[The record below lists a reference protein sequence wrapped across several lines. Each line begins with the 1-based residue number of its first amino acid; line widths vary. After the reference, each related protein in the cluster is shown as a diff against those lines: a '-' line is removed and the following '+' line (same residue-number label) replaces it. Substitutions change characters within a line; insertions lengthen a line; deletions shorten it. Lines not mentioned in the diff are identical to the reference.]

1 MPLDRLV
8 ELRIFDRRS
17 QVPRGSPALVETVWA
32 DRQGASVEQIQDR
45 LASLDGVLFVDY
57 RLRWRQDI
65 ESIIPGYLRL
75 RDEAGNE
82 YEVNGISTEDSRRS
96 YLVIHCSRAADAES
110 E

>member
-8 ELRIFDRRS
+8 ELRIFDRIS
-17 QVPRGSPALVETVWA
+17 QVPRGNPALVETVWA
-32 DRQGASVEQIQDR
+32 DRQGASVEHIQEQ

-75 RDEAGNE
+75 RDEDGKRVCSERN
-82 YEVNGISTEDSRRS
+82 IDRRFKALILGHS
-96 YLVIHCSRAADAES
+96 LFEGG
-110 E
+110 